1 MDQHNYQKARLKLFE
16 DKRFNEVWVCPK
28 DGGKPFRKSANECS
42 AEKDFQTTALEDF
55 QKKIESDASRAFRAT
70 GPWSQKQHSDIT
82 AWLALHVLRNPKTR
96 RKIFASRE
104 EWNTRF
110 MEEYDKERV
119 FSGYFNCVRHM
130 QCAKNQFLI
139 TSDFPVV
146 ELWADLPNGDN
157 HLVRCFAKS
166 PDILVLLWGDRMPEP
181 KFPIPV
187 EDYFNAMAW
196 AMADKFVYSHRSD
209 VPMEKFKEIAQN
221 FDMSPV
227 DETIGFC
234 VG

>member
-1 MDQHNYQKARLKLFE
+1 M
-16 DKRFNEVWVCPK
+16 
-28 DGGKPFRKSANECS
+28 FRHDPIS
-42 AEKDFQTTALEDF
+42 
-55 QKKIESDASRAFRAT
+55 
-70 GPWSQKQHSDIT
+70 HSHDDVT

-96 RKIFASRE
+96 RELFGSRE
-104 EWNTRF
+104 EWNTCF
-110 MEEYDKERV
+110 VEEYDKERV

-166 PDILVLLWGDRMPEP
+166 PDTLVLLWGNPMPEP

-187 EDYFNAMAW
+187 EDYFNAMVW
-196 AMADKFVYSHRSD
+196 ATADNFVYSHRSD
-209 VPMEKFKEIAQN
+209 VPMQKLKEIAQN

-227 DETIGFC
+227 HEVIGFC
-234 VG
+234 VS